1 MFKNEGICGMDK
13 QMMESM
19 REIIENL
26 RKMNYIKPGEVP
38 NIDLYMDQVTTFM
51 DKHLESSKR
60 FSEDKLLTKTMINN
74 YTKNDLLPSPDKKK
88 YTKDHLYILIF
99 IFYLK
104 SILSITD
111 IRSIIKPLTE
121 KFFDDKGEIGLEQ
134 IYEEIYE
141 QEAKQ
146 AKQITKEIA
155 KRFTE
160 TQESFADVK
169 DEEQREFLR
178 NFSFICT
185 LGFDVYMKRQILEAI
200 IDADIRQIAP
210 IKNVYSQWKFKPVS
224 VTNEHLFIIQETNVH
239 TKT

>member
-1 MFKNEGICGMDK
+1 MFKNKGIDGMDK

-26 RKMNYIKPGEVP
+26 RKMDYIKPGEVP

-88 YTKDHLYILIF
+88 YTKDHLYLLIF

-104 SILSITD
+104 SILSISD

-121 KFFDDKGEIGLEQ
+121 QFYDNQGEISLEQ
-134 IYEEIYE
+134 IYEQIFT
-141 QEAKQ
+141 QETKQ

-178 NFSFICT
+178 KFSFICT
-185 LGFDVYMKRQILEAI
+185 LGFDVYMKRQILETLV
-200 IDADIRQIAP
+200 DASLFGTASEE
-210 IKNVYSQWKFKPVS
+210 K
-224 VTNEHLFIIQETNVH
+224 EHKE
-239 TKT
+239 KGKKEKKEKKE

>member
-1 MFKNEGICGMDK
+1 MDN
-13 QMMESM
+13 QMIQSM

-26 RKMNYIKPGEVP
+26 RKMDYIKPGEVP

-88 YTKDHLYILIF
+88 YTKDHLYLLIF

-121 KFFDDKGEIGLEQ
+121 KFYDGKGEIGLEQ
-134 IYEEIYE
+134 IYEEIFN
-141 QEAKQ
+141 QETKQ

-155 KRFTE
+155 KRFAE

-200 IDADIRQIAP
+200 IDASLFGSTTEE
-210 IKNVYSQWKFKPVS
+210 K
-224 VTNEHLFIIQETNVH
+224 EHTE
-239 TKT
+239 KEKGKKEKKEKKE

>member
-1 MFKNEGICGMDK
+1 MDK
-13 QMMESM
+13 QVIQSM

-26 RKMNYIKPGEVP
+26 RKMDYIKPGEVP

-88 YTKDHLYILIF
+88 YTKDHLYLLIF

-121 KFFDDKGEIGLEQ
+121 QFFDGKGEIGLEQ
-134 IYEEIYE
+134 IYEQIFN
-141 QEAKQ
+141 QETKQ

-160 TQESFADVK
+160 TQESFADVE
-169 DEEQREFLR
+169 DAEQREFLR

-200 IDADIRQIAP
+200 IDA
-210 IKNVYSQWKFKPVS
+210 N
-224 VTNEHLFIIQETNVH
+224 LFGMASEEKEDS
-239 TKT
+239 TKSKKEKKEKKE

>member
-1 MFKNEGICGMDK
+1 MDK
-13 QMMESM
+13 QMIQSM
-19 REIIENL
+19 REMIENL
-26 RKMNYIKPGEVP
+26 RKMDYIKPGEVP

-88 YTKDHLYILIF
+88 YTKDHLYLLIF

-104 SILSITD
+104 SILSISD

-121 KFFDDKGEIGLEQ
+121 QFYDGKGEIGLE
-134 IYEEIYE
+134 EIYE
-141 QEAKQ
+141 QIFNQETKQ

-160 TQESFADVK
+160 TQETFADVE
-169 DEEQREFLR
+169 DAEQREFLR
-178 NFSFICT
+178 NFAFICT

-200 IDADIRQIAP
+200 IDASLFGTSASEKENTEKGKKEKKEKREQ
-210 IKNVYSQWKFKPVS
+210 SQYWQNKDF
-224 VTNEHLFIIQETNVH
+224 TW
-239 TKT
+239 